1 MQSIIFLAITNG
13 FAIALIVLTLSKLKE
28 SQRQQQKL
36 IEQLHQFTGHAQARE
51 TQQSSL
57 EKRLSENQLQ
67 QQEANAVMRERF
79 DANQLKGLKLIQESI
94 HQGIKS
100 NQEQATAFLSSQ
112 VKHMNEAITQLNK
125 TTQAQ
130 LERIQDQVDK
140 RLSEGFEKTQATFT
154 DVVKRLAIIDAAQQK
169 ITELST
175 NVVDLQHLLSDKRA
189 RGAFGEMQ
197 LATLLRDLIPEG
209 NMAFQY
215 TFSNG
220 KRADCV
226 LFLPEPTGTIA
237 IDAKFPLENYQRLID
252 SGQQQ
257 NNDQVS
263 SGKSSLVQLFRTDI
277 KRHIDAIAQKYI
289 LPGETADG
297 AIMFIPSEAIFC
309 EIHAYHAPLIQYGQE
324 KRVWLVSPTTM
335 MAVVT
340 TAATVLKDAA
350 TRQQI
355 HLIQEH
361 LVALGKDFGR
371 FRQRMSQLAKHIEQ
385 AHHDADQVHITS
397 QKIASRFD
405 KIEQVDLPKPEQTP
419 ELTQH
424 PEAVLETIET

>member
-1 MQSIIFLAITNG
+1 MESNIIVGALFAATNVVL
-13 FAIALIVLTLSKLKE
+13 IAYLSVKLTGLRQE
-28 SQRQQQKL
+28 QRQLFDQVN
-36 IEQLHQFTGHAQARE
+36 QLMGQSQARDNH
-51 TQQSSL
+51 QQAL
-57 EKRLSENQLQ
+57 EKRLLDNQYQ
-67 QQEANAVMRERF
+67 QQQANTELRERF
-79 DANQLKGLKLIQESI
+79 DANQLKGLKLIQDSI
-94 HQGIKS
+94 HQGMKTT
-100 NQEQATAFLSSQ
+100 QEQASAFLSTQ
-112 VKHMNEAITQLNK
+112 VKHMSESINQLNK
-125 TTQAQ
+125 ATQVQ
-130 LERIQDQVDK
+130 LERIQEQVDK

-169 ITELST
+169 ITELSS
-175 NVVDLQHLLSDKRA
+175 NVVDLQDLLSDKRA

-197 LATLLRDLIPEG
+197 LATLVRDLIPEA
-209 NMAFQY
+209 NMAFQH

-237 IDAKFPLENYQRLID
+237 IDAKFPLENYQRLVGATQEALAAHEGILK
-252 SGQQQ
+252 QQ
-257 NNDQVS
+257 
-263 SGKSSLVQLFRTDI
+263 LVQQFRTDI
-277 KRHIDAIAQKYI
+277 KKHIDAIASKYI

-309 EIHAYHAPLIQYGQE
+309 EIHTHHASLIQYAQQ

-350 TRQQI
+350 TRKQI
-355 HLIQEH
+355 HLIQHH
-361 LVALGKDFGR
+361 LVTLGKDFGR

-385 AHHDADQVHITS
+385 AHHDAGQVNITS

-405 KIEQVDLPKPEQTP
+405 KIEQVDLPETAEKTA
-419 ELTQH
+419 L
-424 PEAVLETIET
+424 LEEVET

>member
-1 MQSIIFLAITNG
+1 MQNIIFLAITNG

-28 SQRQQQKL
+28 SQKQQQKL

-51 TQQSSL
+51 TQQSLL

-100 NQEQATAFLSSQ
+100 NQEQASAFLSSQ
-112 VKHMNEAITQLNK
+112 VKHMTEAITQLNK

-237 IDAKFPLENYQRLID
+237 IDAKFPLENYQRLIE

-309 EIHAYHAPLIQYGQE
+309 EIHAYHAPLIQCGQE

-371 FRQRMSQLAKHIEQ
+371 FRQRMAQLAKHIEQ

-397 QKIASRFD
+397 EKLSLRFD
-405 KIEQVDLPKPEQTP
+405 KIEHVDLPKPEKTP
-419 ELTQH
+419 ELTQQ
-424 PEAVLETIET
+424 PEALLETI